1 LDAYKRRRALVTRY
15 FIILN
20 QINTASDLGK
30 SINTKERDYI
40 SDLIHI
46 MSEVLVSEVKIV
58 LEEKSKGLRDVIK
71 AFEEYMSFIN

>member
-1 LDAYKRRRALVTRY
+1 MDAYKRRRALVTRY

-20 QINTASDLGK
+20 QINTAADLRK
-30 SINTKERDYI
+30 SSNTKERDYI
-40 SDLIHI
+40 SDLIHT
-46 MSEVLVSEVKIV
+46 MTDCLVSEVNIV